1 MKAVYNDNEKTQTYS
16 KEPEITTN
24 VLARSVSRR
33 KRMIY
38 RQVIDVS
45 CEPIKKSTKLM
56 SFKSRIELV
65 GKFIHAALAIN
76 IF

>member
-1 MKAVYNDNEKTQTYS
+1 MYS
-16 KEPEITTN
+16 QEVCREG
-24 VLARSVSRR
+24 

-56 SFKSRIELV
+56 TFKSRIELV